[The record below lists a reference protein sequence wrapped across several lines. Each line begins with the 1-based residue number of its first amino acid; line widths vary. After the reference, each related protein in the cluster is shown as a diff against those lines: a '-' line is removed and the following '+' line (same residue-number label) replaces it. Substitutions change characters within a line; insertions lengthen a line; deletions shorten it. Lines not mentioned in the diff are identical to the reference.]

1 MIDELPEN
9 RIPLYLVGEWIAT
22 EGGTRDL
29 GPSMVAVKRA
39 GHPTTFDYSEAHA
52 HAWDTALEKLKVEIL
67 AGRLP
72 VEGQRGGDKGKPFEI
87 ISPQEFGDEFCN
99 PFRDTPLETIFS
111 ERRCV
116 GFDPDNCGAIR
127 NRWEVYWSN
136 ICARSRDDVLKLW
149 PAPSKS
155 ALSIYSDDDIREL
168 LRVEIA
174 ARGGFVSQNGGAEI
188 VRAKYPGFPRDRVR
202 PIVKG
207 LTGNSKQG
215 PRGRRKKCAE

>member
-1 MIDELPEN
+1 MIDKLPEN

-29 GPSMVAVKRA
+29 GPSMVVIKRA

-116 GFDPDNCGAIR
+116 EFYPDNCGAIW
-127 NRWEVYWSN
+127 NRWEVYCSN
-136 ICARSRDDVLKLW
+136 IRACSRADVLKLW
-149 PAPSKS
+149 PAPKSKKLTKPKAIAAWLKERYPSRPKMEVKDLDEIIRRDAPGIGEFSPRTLES
-155 ALSIYSDDDIREL
+155 ALKEAY
-168 LRVEIA
+168 
-174 ARGGFVSQNGGAEI
+174 G
-188 VRAKYPGFPRDRVR
+188 
-202 PIVKG
+202 
-207 LTGNSKQG
+207 
-215 PRGRRKKCAE
+215 